1 MKSGFGSWLVVGGVL
16 FAAVPAKAQEP
27 AATSEEQPARR
38 TGPATANVVQ
48 LGLGFRYGIEMNDG
62 DLNPW
67 GAGLGIDAGYTLPSA
82 VYVGGTFE
90 YFFGGSIDS
99 PLGEMKANAWH
110 LLAEGGYDLGLGENF
125 VVRPKLGVGLGNVKQ
140 ELCSGG
146 DCNSDSQTKLAMAPG
161 VKLMLITP
169 RFGLSL
175 DTRYAMI
182 FGDET
187 AKALIFTVGVGF

>member
-1 MKSGFGSWLVVGGVL
+1 MRSVFGAVLVAGGVL
-16 FAAVPAKAQEP
+16 FAANPAKAQ
-27 AATSEEQPARR
+27 ATVTEEQPATRS
-38 TGPATANVVQ
+38 GPATANVVQ
-48 LGLGFRYGIEMNDG
+48 LGLGFRYGIELNDG

-99 PLGEMKANAWH
+99 PLGEQKGNAWH
-110 LLAEGGYDLGLGENF
+110 LLGEGGYDLGLGENF
-125 VVRPKLGVGLGNVKQ
+125 VVRPKLGVGLGNLKT
-140 ELCSGG
+140 ELCSDG
-146 DCNSDSQTKLAMAPG
+146 DCKSDSSTNFAMAPG

-187 AKALIFTVGVGF
+187 AKALIFTIGVGF

>member
-1 MKSGFGSWLVVGGVL
+1 MTKLFGLL
-16 FAAVPAKAQEP
+16 FLGAALSAANPANAQEP
-27 AATSEEQPARR
+27 AAPSEETQPQR

-67 GAGLGIDAGYTLPSA
+67 GAGLGLDAGYTLPSA

-99 PLGEMKANAWH
+99 PLGEIKSNAWH
-110 LLAEGGYDLGLGENF
+110 LMGEGGYDVGLGESL
-125 VVRPKLGVGLGNVKQ
+125 VLRPKLGLGIGSLRT

-146 DCNSDSQTKLAMAPG
+146 DCNSDSTTKLAMAPG
-161 VKLMLITP
+161 LKFMIITP

-175 DTRYAMI
+175 DARYAMI
-182 FGDET
+182 FADQT

>member
-1 MKSGFGSWLVVGGVL
+1 LLVAGGVL
-16 FAAVPAKAQEP
+16 FAANPAAAQEP
-27 AATSEEQPARR
+27 AATSEEQPAPR

-48 LGLGFRYGIEMNDG
+48 FGLGFRYGIELNDDT

-90 YFFGGSIDS
+90 YFFGGSIDAEG
-99 PLGEMKANAWH
+99 GELKGNAWH
-110 LLAEGGYDLGLGENF
+110 LLGEGGYDIGLGESF
-125 VVRPKLGVGLGNVKQ
+125 VVRPKLGVGLGSIKTEV
-140 ELCSGG
+140 CFDG
-146 DCNSDSQTKLAMAPG
+146 DCNSDSSTNLAMAPG
-161 VKLMLITP
+161 IKLMLITP

-182 FGDET
+182 FGDKT